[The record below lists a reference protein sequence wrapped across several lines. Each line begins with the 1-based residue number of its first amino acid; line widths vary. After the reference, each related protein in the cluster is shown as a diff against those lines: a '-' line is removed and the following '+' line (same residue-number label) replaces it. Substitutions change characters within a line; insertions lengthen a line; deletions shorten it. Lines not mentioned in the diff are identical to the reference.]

1 MSFVHLHVHTTYSL
15 LDGFSAIKKLVAR
28 TKEMGMPAI
37 AVTDHGT
44 MFAAIEFYRA
54 AKDAGIKPIIG
65 LEGYMAARRMQ
76 DKEPQLDKRS
86 AHVILLAE
94 NETGYKN
101 LLKIASASQ
110 LEGFYYHPRI
120 DHDFLAAHSKGLI
133 CSTACLKGEVP
144 SAVREKGSEGAVPL
158 LDWYYQVFGKEH
170 LYLEVQSHNIP
181 DLDPV
186 NRGMVELSKRFGLG
200 LIATNDV
207 HYVNPEEARLQE
219 ILLALQTGSL
229 LSDPDRMRMSDGNYY
244 LRSPQEMA
252 DLFPEWPQ
260 AITNTLAIA
269 ERCELHLERD
279 HYHLP
284 KFEVPQGYTT
294 ATYLQELCDQGMR
307 QRYGEHA
314 ADPVYRERL
323 DYELRVINQM
333 GFEAYFL
340 IVWDMCRYAR
350 ENQIWYNARGS
361 AGGSIVA
368 YVLGISLVE
377 PIDHGLMFERF
388 LNPDRISMP
397 DIDLDFQENK
407 RSEILKY
414 IAQKF
419 GEDRVSQIIT
429 FNTMK
434 SKAAIRDVGR
444 VMAIA
449 LSEVDHVAKMI
460 PMISGK
466 SPTIEEALEK
476 IPAFKDAYESSKNM
490 KEVIDVAAGMEG
502 VARNAGTHAAGVI
515 ISDMPLTE
523 SVPLHRPTNESQDNP
538 IKQVSQYEM
547 DVLDF
552 LGLMK
557 VDILGLDMLA
567 VMADACALIQ
577 QRHHIHLDLGNIPI
591 DDPETFA
598 FLGKGQTAG
607 VFQLEGAGMTR
618 FLTQMKPRELRNII
632 AMVALYRPGPMQ
644 FIPHYINRLLGRE
657 KIEYDHPLLEPIFR
671 ETYGVPIYQEQIMMA
686 AMTLAG
692 YTAGEADELR
702 KVISKKQIAALAKHR
717 KKFIQGAVAKGIPEK
732 EAEVIFE
739 KWEGFVSYGF
749 NKSHAAD
756 YGILAVQTGYL
767 KTHFTVEYMTALL
780 SNKKDVA
787 EKVALYVTDC
797 AQLGVEVLPPDIN
810 YSQWDFI
817 IEDRADKDP
826 AIHFGLG
833 AVKNTSRNS
842 IDEIVEARQAG
853 LFRNINDFVC
863 RVDLPKIGKRTLE
876 SLIKVG
882 ALDCLAPRSALVEG
896 MELLITLSDRHFK
909 ILESGQLTIFD
920 AGNVIE
926 EEISLPVVAAMDA
939 HERLDWEKELLGL
952 YLSGHPLTPYLPLI
966 QRQITHYSA
975 ELHDTE
981 QKQVVCIAGLV
992 KRCRRIITK
1001 KEEPMGFATIE
1012 DLQGSVEVIIF
1023 PRVWQ
1028 TVENFMRE
1036 GEVLVVQGKVQIEDE
1051 EVKILADR
1059 VNRLTLEDIPEQF
1072 NPPVEET
1079 HTLQDHIQTP
1089 AVVETSG
1096 ASEKNE
1102 TEVVSSTSN
1111 DSGMPADNLQS
1122 DTTSAQTTV
1131 EPKKIPSALIHEIED
1146 LDFDDSPRD
1155 LEQENPAEMLNLE
1168 TLPEMGVAEP
1178 VAGGFYP
1185 SSAVTTVDLNVSA
1198 AQTTITGT
1206 IFTEK
1211 KIEGMVIRD
1220 LQFIMPPAPAEI
1232 KKFVERSP
1240 QLLKVSIH
1248 SCGDKERDKLRLHR
1262 IIGIFNASPGQD
1274 RFALVCSENGNS
1286 VVIDFPSST
1295 TGINEHLLS
1304 KLKLM
1309 VGEENIS
1316 ISET

>member
-28 TKEMGMPAI
+28 TKELGMPAI

-76 DKEPQLDKRS
+76 DKEPQLDKKS

-120 DHDFLAAHSKGLI
+120 DHDFLAAHSTGLI
-133 CSTACLKGEVP
+133 CATACLKGEVP
-144 SAVREKGSEGAVPL
+144 SAIMESGVEGAVPI
-158 LDWYYQVFGKEH
+158 LDWYYQVFGRQN
-170 LYLEVQSHNIP
+170 LYLEVQSHDIP
-181 DLDPV
+181 DLDLV
-186 NRGMVELSKRFGLG
+186 NRGMLELSKRFELG
-200 LIATNDV
+200 MIATNDV
-207 HYVNPEEARLQE
+207 HYVNPNEARLQE

-229 LSDPDRMRMSDGNYY
+229 LSDPERMRMSDNNYY
-244 LRSPQEMA
+244 LRSSQEMA

-284 KFEVPQGYTT
+284 KFEVPAGYTT
-294 ATYLQELCDQGMR
+294 ATYLRKLCDQGM
-307 QRYGEHA
+307 QERYGGGA
-314 ADPVYRERL
+314 SDPIYSERL

-377 PIDHGLMFERF
+377 PIGHILMFERF

-444 VMAIA
+444 VMDIT

-476 IPAFKDAYESSKNM
+476 IPAFKLAYESSKYM

-523 SVPLHRPTNESQDNP
+523 SVPLHRATNESQDNP

-577 QRHHIHLDLGNIPI
+577 ERHQVHLNLGNIPI
-591 DDPETFA
+591 DDPQTFA
-598 FLGKGQTAG
+598 FLGKGLTAG

-618 FLTQMKPRELRNII
+618 FLTQMKPKELRNII

-644 FIPHYINRLLGRE
+644 FIPHYINRLLGKE

-692 YTAGEADELR
+692 YTAAEADELR
-702 KVISKKQIAALAKHR
+702 KVISKKQVAALTKHR
-717 KKFIQGAVAKGIPEK
+717 KKFIQGAIAKGIPEK
-732 EAEVIFE
+732 EAAEIFE

-756 YGILAVQTGYL
+756 YGVLAVQTGYL
-767 KTHFTVEYMTALL
+767 KAHYTVEYMTALL
-780 SNKKDVA
+780 SNKKDVT
-787 EKVALYVTDC
+787 EKVALYVADC
-797 AQLGVEVLPPDIN
+797 AQLGLEILPPDIN
-810 YSQWDFI
+810 YSQWDFK
-817 IEDRADKDP
+817 IESRADNDP
-826 AIHFGLG
+826 AIRFGMG
-833 AVKNTSRNS
+833 AIKNTSRNS
-842 IDEIVEARQAG
+842 IDAIVEVRQAG
-853 LFRNINDFVC
+853 LFRSVNDFVR
-863 RVDLPKIGKRTLE
+863 RVDLRKIGKRTLE

-882 ALDCLAPRSALVEG
+882 ALDCLAPRSSLVES
-896 MELLITLSDRHFK
+896 MDMLITLSDRHFK
-909 ILESGQLTIFD
+909 VQESGQLTIFD
-920 AGNVIE
+920 AGNVVE
-926 EEISLPVVAAMDA
+926 EEISLPAVAAMDA
-939 HERLDWEKELLGL
+939 HERLDWEKELLGF
-952 YLSGHPLTPYLPLI
+952 YLSGHPLNPYLSLI

-975 ELHDTE
+975 ELHETE

-1051 EVKILADR
+1051 DVKILADR
-1059 VNRLTLEDIPEQF
+1059 INRLTLEDIPEGQIL
-1072 NPPVEET
+1072 PIEET
-1079 HTLQDHIQTP
+1079 HSLQDHIQMLDE
-1089 AVVETSG
+1089 VETPVF
-1096 ASEKNE
+1096 SEKNDPASSMAS
-1102 TEVVSSTSN
+1102 VSVQT
-1111 DSGMPADNLQS
+1111 DHPQS
-1122 DTTSAQTTV
+1122 DNPPAQPTF
-1131 EPKKIPSALIHEIED
+1131 EPKKNPPTPIHEIED
-1146 LDFDDSPRD
+1146 IDFEDSPHD
-1155 LEQENPAEMLNLE
+1155 QEAENPAELLNLE
-1168 TLPEMGVAEP
+1168 TLPELSVAESM
-1178 VAGGFYP
+1178 AGGFNP
-1185 SSAVTTVDLNVSA
+1185 SSVDVAVMDMDASTT
-1198 AQTTITGT
+1198 QTLPNGT
-1206 IFTEK
+1206 VFTET
-1211 KIEGMVIRD
+1211 KIVEGMEIRD
-1220 LQFIMPPAPAEI
+1220 LQFIMPPLPEKAKQVIEQLP
-1232 KKFVERSP
+1232 R
-1240 QLLKVSIH
+1240 LLKINIL
-1248 SCGDKERDKLRLHR
+1248 SCGDKGRDKLRLHR
-1262 IIGIFNASPGQD
+1262 IIGMLNASPGQD
-1274 RFALVCSENGNS
+1274 RFALVCNENSGS

-1295 TGINEHLLS
+1295 TGINERLLS
-1304 KLKLM
+1304 QLILL

>member
-54 AKDAGIKPIIG
+54 AKEAGIKPIIG

-76 DKEPQLDKRS
+76 DKEPQVDKRS

-110 LEGFYYHPRI
+110 LKGFYYHPRI
-120 DHDFLAAHSKGLI
+120 DHEFLAAHSAGLI
-133 CSTACLKGEVP
+133 CATACLKGEVP
-144 SAVREKGSEGAVPL
+144 TAVREKGVEGAVPV

-170 LYLEVQSHNIP
+170 LFLEVQSHNIP

-186 NRGMVELSKRFGLG
+186 NRGMMELSKRFGLDV
-200 LIATNDV
+200 IATNDV
-207 HYVNPEEARLQE
+207 HYVNKEEARLQE
-219 ILLALQTGSL
+219 ILLALQTGAL
-229 LSDPDRMRMSDGNYY
+229 LSDTDRMRMSDDNYY
-244 LRSPQEMA
+244 LRSPEEMA
-252 DLFPEWPQ
+252 NLFPEWPE

-269 ERCELHLERD
+269 ERCDLHLERD
-279 HYHLP
+279 RYHLP

-294 ATYLQELCDQGMR
+294 ATYLRELCDQGMR
-307 QRYGEHA
+307 ERYGESTI
-314 ADPVYRERL
+314 DPVYCERL
-323 DYELRVINQM
+323 DYELRVIGQM

-350 ENQIWYNARGS
+350 ENHIWYNARGS

-388 LNPDRISMP
+388 LNPDRVSMP
-397 DIDLDFQENK
+397 DIDLDFQEDK
-407 RSEILKY
+407 RSQILQY

-444 VMAIA
+444 VMAVA

-476 IPAFKDAYESSKNM
+476 IPAFKEAYENSKYM
-490 KEVIDVAAGMEG
+490 KEVIDIAAGMEG

-515 ISDMPLTE
+515 ISDQPLTE

-577 QRHHIHLDLGNIPI
+577 TRHQVHLDLGNIPI

-644 FIPHYINRLLGRE
+644 FIPHYISRLLGKE

-692 YTAGEADELR
+692 YTAAEADELR
-702 KVISKKQIAALAKHR
+702 KVISKKQVTALTKHR
-717 KKFIQGAVAKGIPEK
+717 KKFIQGAVVKGIPEK
-732 EAEVIFE
+732 EAEEIFE

-756 YGILAVQTGYL
+756 YGVLAVQTGYL
-767 KTHFTVEYMTALL
+767 KAHYTVEYMTALL
-780 SNKKDVA
+780 SNKKDVI

-797 AQLGVEVLPPDIN
+797 AQLGLDILPPDIN
-810 YSQWDFI
+810 HGQWDFV
-817 IEDRADKDP
+817 IEDCTDKPP
-826 AIHFGLG
+826 AIRFGLG
-833 AVKNTSRNS
+833 AIKNVSRNS
-842 IDEIVEARQAG
+842 IDAIVEARQDG
-853 LFRNINDFVC
+853 LFRNINDFVR
-863 RVDLPKIGKRTLE
+863 RVDLRKLGKRTLE

-882 ALDCLAPRSALVEG
+882 ALDCLAPRSALMEG
-896 MELLITLSDRHFK
+896 MDLLITLSDRHFK
-909 ILESGQLTIFD
+909 VQESGQLTIFD
-920 AGNVIE
+920 AGSVVE
-926 EEISLPVVAAMDA
+926 EEISLPVVAAMDP
-939 HERLDWEKELLGL
+939 HERLDWEKELLGF

-975 ELHDTE
+975 DLRETE

-1001 KEEPMGFATIE
+1001 KDEPMGFITVE
-1012 DLQGSVEVIIF
+1012 DLQGSVEIIIF

-1036 GEVLVVQGKVQIEDE
+1036 GEVLVVQGKVQMEDE
-1051 EVKILADR
+1051 DVKILADR
-1059 VNRLTLEDIPEQF
+1059 INRLTLEDIPEEI
-1072 NPPVEET
+1072 NPPIQED
-1079 HTLQDHIQTP
+1079 HTLQDHVQP
-1089 AVVETSG
+1089 QVMVEPSVPL
-1096 ASEKNE
+1096 EKNQNNAISG
-1102 TEVVSSTSN
+1102 TEHFNLSTNNPNSESS
-1111 DSGMPADNLQS
+1111 
-1122 DTTSAQTTV
+1122 SASQPI
-1131 EPKKIPSALIHEIED
+1131 EPKRIPPAPIHEIED
-1146 LDFDDSPRD
+1146 IDLDDSPRD
-1155 LEQENPAEMLNLE
+1155 LDQEDPAEIINVE
-1168 TLPEMGVAEP
+1168 PIPEMAVSEGSGDGIYSSTVVTA
-1178 VAGGFYP
+1178 VMDVNRFTAP
-1185 SSAVTTVDLNVSA
+1185 SSLA
-1198 AQTTITGT
+1198 GT
-1206 IFTEK
+1206 LFTET
-1211 KIEGMVIRD
+1211 ELESVVGGE
-1220 LQFIMPPAPAEI
+1220 LQFIVPPAPVDI
-1232 KKFVERSP
+1232 KKVVERLP
-1240 QLLKVSIH
+1240 QLLLVSVH
-1248 SCGDKERDKLRLHR
+1248 SCGDKEHDKLRLRR
-1262 IIGIFNASPGQD
+1262 IIGIFNSSPGQD
-1274 RFALVCSENGNS
+1274 RFALVCSENSSS

-1295 TGINEHLLS
+1295 TGINERLLTQ
-1304 KLKLM
+1304 LKLM

>member
-28 TKEMGMPAI
+28 TKELGMPAI

-54 AKDAGIKPIIG
+54 AKEVGIKPIIG

-76 DKEPQLDKRS
+76 DKESQLDKRS
-86 AHVILLAE
+86 AHIILLAE
-94 NETGYKN
+94 NEAGYKN
-101 LLKIASASQ
+101 LLQIASASQ
-110 LEGFYYHPRI
+110 LSGFYYHPRI
-120 DHDFLAAHSKGLI
+120 DHDYLAAHSAGLI

-144 SAVREKGSEGAVPL
+144 TAVREKGIEGAVPV

-186 NRGMVELSKRFGLG
+186 NRGMLELSKRFGLG
-200 LIATNDV
+200 VIATNDV
-207 HYVNPEEARLQE
+207 HYVTPQEARLQE

-229 LSDPDRMRMSDGNYY
+229 LSDPDRMRMSDDNYY

-294 ATYLQELCDQGMR
+294 ATYLSELCDQGMR

-314 ADPVYRERL
+314 TDPVYCERL
-323 DYELRVINQM
+323 DFELRVISQM

-397 DIDLDFQENK
+397 DVDLDFQEDK
-407 RSEILKY
+407 RSEILQY

-444 VMAIA
+444 VMGVA

-460 PMISGK
+460 PIISGK
-466 SPTIEEALEK
+466 SPTIEEALVK
-476 IPAFKDAYESSKNM
+476 IPAFKEAYENSKYM

-567 VMADACALIQ
+567 VMAGACALIE
-577 QRHHIHLDLGNIPI
+577 QRHHVQLNLGNIPI
-591 DDPETFA
+591 DDPETFV

-618 FLTQMKPRELRNII
+618 FLTQMKPKELRNII

-692 YTAGEADELR
+692 YTAAEADELR
-702 KVISKKQIAALAKHR
+702 KVISKKQTAALTKHR
-717 KKFIQGAVAKGIPEK
+717 KKFIQGAIAKGIPEK

-756 YGILAVQTGYL
+756 YGVLAVQTGYL
-767 KTHFTVEYMTALL
+767 KTHYTVEYMTALL
-780 SNKKDVA
+780 SNKKDVT

-797 AQLGVEVLPPDIN
+797 AQLGLDVLPPDIN
-810 YSQWDFI
+810 YSQWNFI
-817 IEDRADKDP
+817 IEDRADKAP
-826 AIHFGLG
+826 AIRFGLG
-833 AVKNTSRNS
+833 AIKNASRNS
-842 IDEIVEARQAG
+842 IETIVAARQAG
-853 LFRNINDFVC
+853 LFRNINDFV
-863 RVDLPKIGKRTLE
+863 RRIDLRKTGKRTLE

-909 ILESGQLTIFD
+909 VQESGQLTIFD
-920 AGNVIE
+920 AGSVVE
-926 EEISLPVVAAMDA
+926 EEISLPVVAAMDP

-1001 KEEPMGFATIE
+1001 KEEPMGFVTIE
-1012 DLQGSVEVIIF
+1012 DLEGSVEVIIF

-1051 EVKILADR
+1051 DVKILADR
-1059 VNRLTLEDIPEQF
+1059 VNRLTLEDIPEQEI
-1072 NPPVEET
+1072 PPAEET
-1079 HTLQDHIQTP
+1079 QPYQDYVQTP
-1089 AVVETSG
+1089 AVVETSVTP
-1096 ASEKNE
+1096 EENE
-1102 TEVVSSTSN
+1102 TEPDSTPEN
-1111 DSGMPADNLQS
+1111 GVLPAENLQVNNA
-1122 DTTSAQTTV
+1122 SAQPPV
-1131 EPKKIPSALIHEIED
+1131 EPVRTPPVPIHEIED
-1146 LDFDDSPRD
+1146 LDFDDSPHELD
-1155 LEQENPAEMLNLE
+1155 QENPAEILNLE
-1168 TLPEMGVAEP
+1168 NLPEMGVTEA

-1185 SSAVTTVDLNVSA
+1185 SSAATAVVDVDVSEIQTSPAGTV
-1198 AQTTITGT
+1198 
-1206 IFTEK
+1206 FTEAK
-1211 KIEGMVIRD
+1211 LEGMLIRD
-1220 LQFIMPPAPAEI
+1220 LQFIMPPAPVEI
-1232 KKFVERSP
+1232 KKKVERPP
-1240 QLLKVSIH
+1240 QLLKVSLH
-1248 SCGDKERDKLRLHR
+1248 SCGDKERDKLRLRR
-1262 IIGIFNASPGQD
+1262 IIGILNASPGQD
-1274 RFALVCSENGNS
+1274 RFALVCSENGRS

-1295 TGINEHLLS
+1295 TGINDHLLTQ
-1304 KLKLM
+1304 LKLM

-1316 ISET
+1316 IGET